1 MYWTWERMERTAK
14 RVAAIQAKATRGR
27 IPLEAVSVERQMQ
40 KPLKKNY
47 LQDPDGP
54 RLTSR
59 TEPFGDVNQSS
70 E

>member
-1 MYWTWERMERTAK
+1 MDLGENGENSQERVT
-14 RVAAIQAKATRGR
+14 AIQTKATSGR
-27 IPLEAVSVERQMQ
+27 MPVEAVSVERQMQ

-47 LQDPDGP
+47 LQDADGP

-59 TEPFGDVNQSS
+59 TEPFGDVNPSR

>member
-1 MYWTWERMERTAK
+1 M
-14 RVAAIQAKATRGR
+14 
-27 IPLEAVSVERQMQ
+27 ERQMQ

-70 E
+70 ELVLCLSPSKQIEDHFSCLHGRNF